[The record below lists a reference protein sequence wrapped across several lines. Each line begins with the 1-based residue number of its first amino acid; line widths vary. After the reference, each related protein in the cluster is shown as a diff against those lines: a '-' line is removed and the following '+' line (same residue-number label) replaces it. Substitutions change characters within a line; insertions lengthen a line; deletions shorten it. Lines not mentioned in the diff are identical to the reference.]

1 MVTRPREQAHELG
14 GKLAQLGAEVLLQP
28 AIEISDPPDW
38 LPMDGALERLSSYD
52 WIVFSSANGVHYF
65 LNRLRSL
72 FGDFRRLGGS
82 RIAVIGPGT
91 AEELAHYHVQPDLV
105 PRSFRAES
113 LAESLQAEAK
123 GRRFLLVRA
132 SRGREVL
139 YERLTA
145 AGGQVEQIV
154 AYTNAD
160 VSRADP
166 QIVEALANRRIDW
179 VTVTSSTIA
188 RSLVRLFREDLR
200 RSRLASISPVTSAAL
215 HKLGYPP
222 TAEAAEYTM
231 DGIVACILQNADR
244 PLSASP
250 FGQ

>member
-1 MVTRPREQAHELG
+1 MVTRPREQAHELS

-38 LPMDGALERLSSYD
+38 SAVDCTFGRLSSYD
-52 WIVFSSANGVHYF
+52 WIVFSSANGVRYF
-65 LNRLRSL
+65 LGRLCSL
-72 FGDFRRLGGS
+72 FGDVRRLSQS

-91 AEELAHYHVQPDLV
+91 AEQLAHYHVQPALV
-105 PRSFRAES
+105 PHSFRAES
-113 LAESLQAEAK
+113 LAEGLRTEAK

-139 YERLTA
+139 YEQLAA

-160 VSRADP
+160 VSRANP
-166 QIVEALANRRIDW
+166 QIGEALANRRIDW

-188 RSLVRLFREDLR
+188 RSLVRLFGEDLR
-200 RSRLASISPVTSAAL
+200 HSRLASISPVTSAVL

-222 TAEAAEYTM
+222 SAEAAEYTM
-231 DGIVACILQNADR
+231 DGIVACIVQNADR
-244 PLSASP
+244 PLPASP
-250 FGQ
+250 FSQ